1 MMQKLAQYTDIR
13 IALVVGGL
21 SLQVQAVTLKSNP
34 EVIVA
39 TPVRPLFSNHFC
51 ISIYAVIHD
60 TLAFHLKCNKA

>member
-1 MMQKLAQYTDIR
+1 MMQKLGQYTDVR

-39 TPVRPLFSNHFC
+39 TPVCFQLQAYSALPPE
-51 ISIYAVIHD
+51 
-60 TLAFHLKCNKA
+60 T